1 MEARRVV
8 IIMWAVAVCLGCASA
23 SSTPERPAQQPSA
36 ASQVQLPC
44 PRSARKLETGV
55 ASYYADS
62 LAGRSTASGEPYEP
76 GKLTAAHKSL
86 PFGTVV
92 CVVHLDNRRS
102 VVVTINDRG
111 PFVRGRVIDLSRAAA
126 QRLDLLMAGIAPVDV
141 YLVSSP
147 SADSQ

>member
-1 MEARRVV
+1 M
-8 IIMWAVAVCLGCASA
+8 
-23 SSTPERPAQQPSA
+23 
-36 ASQVQLPC
+36 PC

-62 LAGRSTASGEPYEP
+62 LAGRPTASGEPYEP

-92 CVVHLDNRRS
+92 CVVHQDNQRS

-111 PFVRGRVIDLSRAAA
+111 PFVRGRVIDLSRTAA
-126 QRLDLLMAGIAPVDV
+126 QRLDLLVAGIAPVDV

-147 SADSQ
+147 SVDGQ